1 MEHDAR
7 AIVTGDES
15 SLRAAMEL
23 SIREGEGEGDGE
35 GERFFLLT
43 NREAQSFVLSFYC
56 LKLTRTTTSSSRSL
70 CIFFNY
76 IYLNSF
82 FLLLRF
88 IYD

>member
-43 NREAQSFVLSFYC
+43 NREAQSFVLSFFV
-56 LKLTRTTTSSSRSL
+56 S
-70 CIFFNY
+70 N
-76 IYLNSF
+76 
-82 FLLLRF
+82 
-88 IYD
+88 

>member
-23 SIREGEGEGDGE
+23 SIREGEGDGE
-35 GERFFLLT
+35 GKQFFLLT

-82 FLLLRF
+82 FLLLLF